1 MLKRFARRALG
12 CLCIC
17 LIGIA
22 ILMLLGAWLIKR
34 EIPIAIANGI
44 KESTDWT
51 LAYDKVETR
60 LLDLAFEAEG
70 GTLTSGDPAQPRVT
84 IDIGSARLDLRH
96 DDGDRLAIEEFDLR
110 IAAIHLPSTDGT
122 ALDRLYEG
130 LMPLLR
136 KLLDRVGGAAGNS
149 SPLPPGRYHFS
160 VGEVAVPAPAG
171 GERRIPVNLE
181 LDTDALRAYGDW
193 NALRKGVLERLRKDV
208 LDKAA
213 TAPEPR
219 DATR

>member
-60 LLDLAFEAEG
+60 LLDLAFEAKG
-70 GTLTSGDPAQPRVT
+70 GTLTSGDPAKPRVT

-96 DDGDRLAIEEFDLR
+96 DGGDRLAIEEFDLR

-130 LMPLLR
+130 LMPTF
-136 KLLDRVGGAAGNS
+136 AS
-149 SPLPPGRYHFS
+149 SSTGSTPPR
-160 VGEVAVPAPAG
+160 
-171 GERRIPVNLE
+171 
-181 LDTDALRAYGDW
+181 
-193 NALRKGVLERLRKDV
+193 
-208 LDKAA
+208 AA
-213 TAPEPR
+213 TRPCRP
-219 DATR
+219 DATISPSGRSSCPPPRKANAGSP